1 MNIAMNNDIVGKL
14 RQLLATEDDDSVV
27 RIRETKIGSAC
38 KARTVLR
45 LSIDMREDE
54 DVETEIDAI
63 PFVMNEELA
72 EQYGTDLVVNYIE
85 EEHAFDVKAA
95 E

>member
-1 MNIAMNNDIVGKL
+1 MNIAMNNEIVGKL
-14 RQLLATEDDDSVV
+14 NQLLAGEDNDSVV

-45 LSIDMREDE
+45 LSVDLREDDDIE
-54 DVETEIDAI
+54 AEINAI
-63 PFVMNEELA
+63 PFVMNGDLA
-72 EQYGTDLVVNYIE
+72 EQYGTELTVSYLE
-85 EEHAFDVKAA
+85 EEHAFDVKPV

>member
-1 MNIAMNNDIVGKL
+1 MNIAMNTEIVGKL
-14 RQLLATEDDDSVV
+14 RQLLASEDDDSVV

-54 DVETEIDAI
+54 DLESEIEAI

-72 EQYGTDLVVNYIE
+72 EQYGTNLVVNYIE